1 MAMSCVAVAF
11 IGFVPTYWIPV
22 AKGVVEARPIT
33 HLHGILFFSWTLF
46 FVLEAWL
53 AASGRIAR
61 HRAIGMIG
69 ISLATAMT
77 IVGTV
82 VTIISTRALA
92 AVGLEDAGIAF
103 MIAPLGG
110 LLFFATAVALAIAN
124 VHRPEVHKRLM
135 LVATVAILPAPIFR
149 WFLTFLPGPEDFPP
163 ITAATPPALVA
174 SLLILV
180 AMAFDWRMRGRPHRV

>member
-1 MAMSCVAVAF
+1 MTVAAPAGVLVRRHAQYFYVYMAMSCVAVAF

-33 HLHGILFFSWTLF
+33 HLHGLLFFSWTLF
-46 FVLEAWL
+46 YVLEAWL

-82 VTIISTRALA
+82 VTVISTRALA
-92 AVGLEDAGIAF
+92 A
-103 MIAPLGG
+103 
-110 LLFFATAVALAIAN
+110 
-124 VHRPEVHKRLM
+124 R
-135 LVATVAILPAPIFR
+135 
-149 WFLTFLPGPEDFPP
+149 
-163 ITAATPPALVA
+163 ALV
-174 SLLILV
+174 
-180 AMAFDWRMRGRPHRV
+180 RGRRLERWSQHSV